1 MNVQD
6 VLRIPADLFKDGYK
20 LLGIFAPI
28 LSISF
33 TVAKAAGLQLGL
45 QHVSY
50 AWALGP
56 ILLWVLVAYVR
67 RCLFSYKLEDATR
80 DEATRQERLAA
91 LSSIRQ
97 RGVQIRNGEPG
108 SQAELDAWE
117 IEGDN
122 WITEAYAVAGS
133 VSATLRARLET
144 LDEMGPV
151 PDRVPEISP
160 SQVHRTEVMSEM
172 LRRIGAYLE
181 KHQ

>member
-1 MNVQD
+1 MNVRA

-20 LLGIFAPI
+20 LLGVFAPI
-28 LSISF
+28 L
-33 TVAKAAGLQLGL
+33 LC
-45 QHVSY
+45 
-50 AWALGP
+50 
-56 ILLWVLVAYVR
+56 VLVAYVR
-67 RCLFSYKLEDATR
+67 RCLFSYKLENATR

-108 SQAELDAWE
+108 EAELGAWE
-117 IEGDN
+117 IESDN
-122 WITEAYAVAGS
+122 WIKEAYAVTGS
-133 VSATLRARLET
+133 VSPTLRARLET

>member
-1 MNVQD
+1 MNVRA

-20 LLGIFAPI
+20 LLGVFAPI

-133 VSATLRARLET
+133 VSASLRA
-144 LDEMGPV
+144 
-151 PDRVPEISP
+151 
-160 SQVHRTEVMSEM
+160 
-172 LRRIGAYLE
+172 
-181 KHQ
+181 